1 MEGGEKGLTGVVK
14 DVNGANVTVVLE
26 ALPGQLAIVELY
38 KAKQLVKHF
47 VVGDHVLIVGGKF
60 KVWKTRKKKNSQDS
74 SLFKKPSEKGQTG
87 LVSSVFENLVTVVDD
102 STLETRQVLRLS
114 LYLFVFL
121 KKKKKSQVLSRDIQK
136 SVSVATGLL
145 KLGNYNLHDLVRMA
159 QKSVGVIVK
168 IERDSFRI
176 LDQ

>member
-60 KVWKTRKKKNSQDS
+60 KVWKTRKKKKTVRIVRCLKN
-74 SLFKKPSEKGQTG
+74 LPKRVKPDW
-87 LVSSVFENLVTVVDD
+87 F
-102 STLETRQVLRLS
+102 R
-114 LYLFVFL
+114 VFL
-121 KKKKKSQVLSRDIQK
+121 KIS
-136 SVSVATGLL
+136 
-145 KLGNYNLHDLVRMA
+145 
-159 QKSVGVIVK
+159 
-168 IERDSFRI
+168 
-176 LDQ
+176 